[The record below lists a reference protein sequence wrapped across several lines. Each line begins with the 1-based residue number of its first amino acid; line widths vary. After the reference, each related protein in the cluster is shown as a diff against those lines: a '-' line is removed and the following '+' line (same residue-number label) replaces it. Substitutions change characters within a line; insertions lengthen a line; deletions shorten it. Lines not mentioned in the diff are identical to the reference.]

1 MLPASGIVTLE
12 IFYMMYTIGVETME
26 LSMNGGVRG
35 GSNTVALDMDGKLF
49 IVTCILQMT
58 INEPY
63 LH

>member
-12 IFYMMYTIGVETME
+12 IFYMMFMIGVETME
-26 LSMNGGVRG
+26 LSMNGGAH
-35 GSNTVALDMDGKLF
+35 TVALDIDGKLF

>member
-1 MLPASGIVTLE
+1 MLLASGIFTLE
-12 IFYMMYTIGVETME
+12 IFYMMFMIGVETME
-26 LSMNGGVRG
+26 LSMNGGA
-35 GSNTVALDMDGKLF
+35 NTVALDMDGKLF

>member
-12 IFYMMYTIGVETME
+12 IFYMMFMIGVETME
-26 LSMNGGVRG
+26 LGMNGGA
-35 GSNTVALDMDGKLF
+35 NTVALDMDGKLF
-49 IVTCILQMT
+49 IVTYILQMT